1 VGVDIVSCG
10 TGKWDRRIANPGP
23 YRAYL
28 GYGLPVIA
36 ERGLYKGTLQRKIP
50 IGGVATGLCRIPTLQ
65 RRISIQ
71 IPDDCGNLWFE
82 NRELN
87 GDQIPHNLPVD
98 IKIPVDNPIA
108 CLGHPFPF
116 YGGVLFS
123 YRGGDIF
130 RRLTDH
136 FNRTSYGMRK
146 IVVMDQIV
154 QGPAFYNSLEKHHL
168 VFNVDEENPVRFQS
182 RSHPG

>member
-1 VGVDIVSCG
+1 MV
-10 TGKWDRRIANPGP
+10 REPG
-23 YRAYL
+23 
-28 GYGLPVIA
+28 IN
-36 ERGLYKGTLQRKIP
+36 
-50 IGGVATGLCRIPTLQ
+50 
-65 RRISIQ
+65 S
-71 IPDDCGNLWFE
+71 N
-82 NRELN
+82 
-87 GDQIPHNLPVD
+87 QIPHDLPVD

-130 RRLTDH
+130 RCLTDH

-154 QGPAFYNSLEKHHL
+154 RARPFAIRWRNTISFLMWMRRTLSDFNPDHILADEGFQERGYPFFREDVHLPAAEIF
-168 VFNVDEENPVRFQS
+168 
-182 RSHPG
+182 